1 MTTFHTGSGSD
12 LPASSRPGGW
22 AGRRADR
29 LSNSLYADICRDE
42 IWGVLDDLLDW
53 PVLADREAIHWQLL
67 DMRHRG
73 LITLSELSDGIR
85 VPLIA
90 RARADKAHR
99 GPLFV
104 GAALLTFSRADL
116 ETAARRAAVIAR
128 VTGVPTVAFVA
139 AHCGW
144 PAEADEVARQLG
156 VTIVRY
162 KSDEYVK
169 YMGDDCE

>member
-1 MTTFHTGSGSD
+1 MTAFPTASDAD
-12 LPASSRPGGW
+12 LPASSRRGGW
-22 AGRRADR
+22 VGRRAER
-29 LSNSLYADICRDE
+29 LANELYADLCQGKIGA
-42 IWGVLDDLLDW
+42 ILMDLLDC

-67 DMRHRG
+67 DTRHHG
-73 LITLSELSDGIR
+73 LITLSELADGID

-90 RARADKAHR
+90 RAIDDKAHR

-104 GAALLTFSRADL
+104 GAALHTFNRADL

-128 VTGVPTVAFVA
+128 VTGVATVAFVA

-144 PAEADEVARQLG
+144 PAEADEAARQLG

-162 KSDEYVK
+162 KSDK
-169 YMGDDCE
+169 YEKDVGDDCE

>member
-1 MTTFHTGSGSD
+1 M
-12 LPASSRPGGW
+12 
-22 AGRRADR
+22 
-29 LSNSLYADICRDE
+29 
-42 IWGVLDDLLDW
+42 
-53 PVLADREAIHWQLL
+53 
-67 DMRHRG
+67 
-73 LITLSELSDGIR
+73 
-85 VPLIA
+85 
-90 RARADKAHR
+90 
-99 GPLFV
+99 

-128 VTGVPTVAFVA
+128 VTGVPAVAFVA

>member
-1 MTTFHTGSGSD
+1 MTAVPATSDFD
-12 LPASSRPGGW
+12 LPESSGAGGW
-22 AGRRADR
+22 VGRRANR

-42 IWGVLDDLLDW
+42 IGAILVDLLDC
-53 PVLADREAIHWQLL
+53 PVLADREDINGQLL
-67 DMRHRG
+67 EVRHRG
-73 LITLSELSDGIR
+73 LITLSELQDGIC
-85 VPLIA
+85 VGLIA
-90 RARADKAHR
+90 RAIDDKAHR

-128 VTGVPTVAFVA
+128 ATGVPTVAFVA

-162 KSDEYVK
+162 RSEEYVK

>member
-1 MTTFHTGSGSD
+1 MTTFHTASGSD

-90 RARADKAHR
+90 RARADEAHR

-104 GAALLTFSRADL
+104 RAALLTFSRADL
-116 ETAARRAAVIAR
+116 ETAARRAVVIAR
-128 VTGVPTVAFVA
+128 VAGVPAVAFVA

-144 PAEADEVARQLG
+144 PAEADEVARQLS

-162 KSDEYVK
+162 KSDEYEK
-169 YMGDDCE
+169 YLGDDCE